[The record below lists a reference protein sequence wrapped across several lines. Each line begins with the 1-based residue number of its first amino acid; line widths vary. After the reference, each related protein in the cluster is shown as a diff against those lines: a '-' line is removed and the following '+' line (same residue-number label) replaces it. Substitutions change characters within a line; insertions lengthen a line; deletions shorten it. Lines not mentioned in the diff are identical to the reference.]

1 MLLIVKVQTWN
12 FVCGIRRSFAFTME
26 NILSV

>member
-1 MLLIVKVQTWN
+1 MVFIFKVQTLN
-12 FVCGIRRSFAFTME
+12 LVCGVRRSFAFTME